1 MNNVFT
7 FGCRLNFWES
17 EKINK
22 ILIDNKKYNLTVFNT
37 CSVTNEAV
45 KNIVSSIKKFHL
57 RNPDMKIAVTG
68 CAAETNF
75 ETFSNMNEVS
85 FVIKNNK
92 KLLEESWKKLPT
104 NKHLLPCMKKILSN
118 LKK

>member
-22 ILIDNKKYNLTVFNT
+22 VLIKNKKYNLTVFNT

-45 KNIVSSIKKFHL
+45 KNIVSSIKKFHS
-57 RNPDMKIAVTG
+57 RNPDVKIAVTG
-68 CAAETNF
+68 CATETNF
-75 ETFSNMNEVS
+75 ETFQNMDEVS
-85 FVIKNNK
+85 FIIKNK
-92 KLLEESWKKLPT
+92 KNS
-104 NKHLLPCMKKILSN
+104 
-118 LKK
+118 